1 MPCQAEGKWE
11 REILAFGKT
20 VGDKGPKAAGFISSS
35 ACGITCFD
43 MEFRDL
49 KKKISDGNQCSLA
62 TVQKQSSLCSFAF
75 VRSRI
80 CLTAVTHFILSLSRG
95 SSKQGAWEGALACP
109 CVMVS
114 NPAFLM
120 SGRYWRDRV
129 CRDKAGGWCCAI

>member
-1 MPCQAEGKWE
+1 MGKGGHIALGNQL
-11 REILAFGKT
+11 R
-20 VGDKGPKAAGFISSS
+20 DKGPKAAGFTSSG

-49 KKKISDGNQCSLA
+49 KKKKISDGNQYSLA
-62 TVQKQSSLCSFAF
+62 TLQKQSSLCSFAF
-75 VRSRI
+75 VRSSI
-80 CLTAVTHFILSLSRG
+80 CLTAVTNFILSLSRG

-114 NPAFLM
+114 NPAFLT